1 MKLIVQIPCY
11 NEEETLPAVLADLPS
26 HVPGFDT
33 VEWLVIDDGSRDGT
47 VEVARAHGVHHIVRL
62 ECNRGLAG
70 AFLAGLDACVKLG
83 ADVIVNTDGDNQ
95 YFGGD
100 VPALTAPIVAGEAEI
115 VVGDR
120 QVGSIPHFSKTKIA
134 LQHLGSWV
142 VRLASATD
150 VADAPSGFRA
160 MTREIAMRTTLNNRF
175 SYTLETIIQHG
186 AAGRALTSV
195 PIKTNAKTRESRLF
209 KGIRSYLKKSVTILV
224 RIYTMHRPL
233 RAFFMLSLP
242 FFGLALGLGLRWL
255 FFYFT
260 TTGATGHIQSLIVA
274 AISAVVGVQI
284 VLFGLLGDL
293 LATNRRLSEE
303 VLYRTREMERVLL
316 HGGTAKPPTEVHS
329 VNERSSTHGVSD
341 PSSRD

>member
-1 MKLIVQIPCY
+1 MKLIIQIPCY
-11 NEEETLPAVLADLPS
+11 NEEETLPAVLADLPDE
-26 HVPGFDT
+26 VAGFDT
-33 VEWLVIDDGSRDGT
+33 VEWLVIDDGSHDRT
-47 VEVARAHGVHHIVRL
+47 VEVARAHGVHHVVRL
-62 ECNRGLAG
+62 PCNRGLAG

-83 ADVIVNTDGDNQ
+83 ADVIINTDGDNQ
-95 YFGGD
+95 YYGGD
-100 VPALTAPIVAGEAEI
+100 VPALTKPILAGEAEI

-120 QVGSIPHFSKTKIA
+120 QVSGIPHFSKTKIA

-175 SYTLETIIQHG
+175 SYTLETIIQRG
-186 AAGRALTSV
+186 AAGRALSSV
-195 PIKTNAKTRESRLF
+195 PIKTNPKTRDSRLF

-224 RIYTMHRPL
+224 RIYTMHQPL

-242 FFGLALGLGLRWL
+242 FFGLGLVLGVRWL
-255 FFYFT
+255 YFYVT
-260 TTGATGHIQSLIVA
+260 TIGPTGHVQSLIVA

-303 VLYRTREMERVLL
+303 VLYRVREMERVLV
-316 HGGTAKPPTEVHS
+316 HDGERRDPTES
-329 VNERSSTHGVSD
+329 VEESPAKRDDGVG
-341 PSSRD
+341 

>member
-1 MKLIVQIPCY
+1 M
-11 NEEETLPAVLADLPS
+11 
-26 HVPGFDT
+26 
-33 VEWLVIDDGSRDGT
+33 
-47 VEVARAHGVHHIVRL
+47 
-62 ECNRGLAG
+62 
-70 AFLAGLDACVKLG
+70 G

-100 VPALTAPIVAGEAEI
+100 VPGLTAPVVAGEAEI

-120 QVGSIPHFSKTKIA
+120 QVGTIPHFSKAKVA

-142 VRLASATD
+142 VRIAIATS

-160 MTREIAMRTTLNNRF
+160 MTRDVAMRTTLNNRF

-195 PIKTNAKTRESRLF
+195 PIRTNPKTRESRLF

-242 FFGLALGLGLRWL
+242 FFGLGLVLGLRWL
-255 FFYFT
+255 YFFFT
-260 TTGATGHIQSLIVA
+260 TTGPTGHVQSLIVA
-274 AISAVVGVQI
+274 AISAVVGVQVI
-284 VLFGLLGDL
+284 LFGLLGDL

-303 VLYRTREMERVLL
+303 VLFRVREVERVLL
-316 HGGTAKPPTEVHS
+316 HGGEATPPQSRPQITHPRRVKPDSPCS
-329 VNERSSTHGVSD
+329 VSKKNPSEPCRWYRGMKIKPSHMARIGPARSWA
-341 PSSRD
+341 SSSPAITC

>member
-1 MKLIVQIPCY
+1 MKLIIQIPCY
-11 NEEETLPAVLADLPS
+11 NEEATLPAVIADLPS
-26 HVPGFDT
+26 EVPGFDE
-33 VEWLVIDDGSRDGT
+33 VEWLIIDDGSRDRT
-47 VEVARAHGVHHIVRL
+47 VEVAREHGVHHIVRL
-62 ECNRGLAG
+62 PCNRGLAG

-83 ADVIVNTDGDNQ
+83 ADVIINTDGDNQ
-95 YFGGD
+95 YYGGD
-100 VPALTAPIVAGEAEI
+100 VPALTEPILAGEAEI

-120 QVGSIPHFSKTKIA
+120 QVSSIPHFSKTKIA

-160 MTREIAMRTTLNNRF
+160 MTREIAMRTSLNNRF

-186 AAGRALTSV
+186 AAGRALASV
-195 PIKTNAKTRESRLF
+195 PIKTNPKTRESRLV

-224 RIYTMHRPL
+224 RIYTMHQPL

-242 FFGLALGLGLRWL
+242 FFTLGFVLGMRWL
-255 FFYFT
+255 YYYFT
-260 TTGATGHIQSLIVA
+260 TLGPTGHIQSLIVA

-303 VLYRTREMERVLL
+303 VLFRVREMERVLL
-316 HGGTAKPPTEVHS
+316 HGGQRREPTES
-329 VNERSSTHGVSD
+329 ES
-341 PSSRD
+341 PSSEPKDD